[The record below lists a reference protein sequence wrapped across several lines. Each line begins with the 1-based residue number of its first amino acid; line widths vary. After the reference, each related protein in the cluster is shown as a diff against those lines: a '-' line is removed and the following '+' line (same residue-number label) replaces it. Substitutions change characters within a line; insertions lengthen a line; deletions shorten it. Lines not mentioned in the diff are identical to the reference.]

1 MDISSSVFQVVWVVE
16 ERSVFL
22 KKVVFLLI
30 VSPLGSNKFPDI
42 SSDEFTGVIS
52 NVKSS
57 LIVGIVFKVKNCS
70 STVSTG
76 RAKDCANSSLFD
88 PELDILVSLESSIKM
103 PSFEEI
109 PLPDRVSIS
118 YIIGIIY

>member
-1 MDISSSVFQVVWVVE
+1 MEVAE

-30 VSPLGSNKFPDI
+30 VLPLGSNKFPDI
-42 SSDEFTGVIS
+42 SIDGFLTEIS
-52 NVKSS
+52 NVKFSF
-57 LIVGIVFKVKNCS
+57 ITGIVFKVKNCS
-70 STVSTG
+70 STVSTV
-76 RAKDCANSSLFD
+76 RAKDRANSSLFD
-88 PELDILVSLESSIKM
+88 PELDMLVSLESSIKM